1 MQRMLMV
8 LLVDAWLRREFPDAV
23 PVPLQGS
30 PGPQAQSGVYV
41 KRRARV
47 GIMRS
52 ANKRIR

>member
-30 PGPQAQSGVYV
+30 PGPQPQSGVYV